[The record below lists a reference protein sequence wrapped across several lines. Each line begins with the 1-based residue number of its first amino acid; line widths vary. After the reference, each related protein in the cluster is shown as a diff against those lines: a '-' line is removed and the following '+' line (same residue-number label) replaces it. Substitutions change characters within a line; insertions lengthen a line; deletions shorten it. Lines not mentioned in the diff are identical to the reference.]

1 MMFTSFSLLP
11 QWSSSSP
18 ILGALIESQSWPGMW
33 SVLAVLVVS
42 LRDCSVSPMMS
53 PGRHAANSQWRNS
66 SVEFSMKS
74 FFQQVSVIC
83 QILVQTLGIKQR
95 TKHAHP
101 HLHGSPFVWNRVA
114 ENKHTCTVSDDG
126 QCHKAKWSSI
136 RGQREAAGI
145 RMWFRL
151 GDPYGFPLREALC
164 TPPDSNRGKRVP
176 GRGNSKC
183 NGQEEGTWLVQGL
196 E

>member
-1 MMFTSFSLLP
+1 MTFTSVSLLSR
-11 QWSSSSP
+11 WSSSSP
-18 ILGALIESQSWPGMW
+18 ILGALVGSQSWPGTW
-33 SVLAVLVVS
+33 SVLAVLAVS

-53 PGRHAANSQWRNS
+53 PGRHAGNSQWRNS
-66 SVEFSMKS
+66 SIDFSMKS

-114 ENKHTCTVSDDG
+114 ENKHTCTVSDGG
-126 QCHKAKWSSI
+126 QYHKAKWSSI
-136 RGQREAAGI
+136 GRQREVAGE

-151 GDPYGFPLREALC
+151 RDPYGFPRREALC
-164 TPPDSNRGKRVP
+164 TPPDSPGKESSRQ
-176 GRGNSKC
+176 RE
-183 NGQEEGTWLVQGL
+183 Q
-196 E
+196 